1 MTEQRAQTDLHRH
14 GSDTIHVRRRG
25 GRFDRFASAIAR
37 GSGRASAFVVAL
49 AIVVVWAVS
58 GPIFH
63 FSDTWQL
70 VINTGTTVLTFLM
83 VFVIQNTIDRDS
95 MALHVKLDEL
105 IRVTQAASDSLIGAE
120 KLTEKQLEQIERQEH
135 RTGASENGAAA
146 GSAPN
151 AS

>member
-1 MTEQRAQTDLHRH
+1 MGLHRH
-14 GSDTIHVRRRG
+14 GPDTTHIRRTS
-25 GRFDRFASAIAR
+25 GRFDRFASSVAR
-37 GSGRASAFVVAL
+37 GAGRASAFVIAL

-105 IRVTQAASDSLIGAE
+105 IRVTQEASDSLIGAE
-120 KLTEKQLEQIERQEH
+120 K
-135 RTGASENGAAA
+135 
-146 GSAPN
+146 
-151 AS
+151 